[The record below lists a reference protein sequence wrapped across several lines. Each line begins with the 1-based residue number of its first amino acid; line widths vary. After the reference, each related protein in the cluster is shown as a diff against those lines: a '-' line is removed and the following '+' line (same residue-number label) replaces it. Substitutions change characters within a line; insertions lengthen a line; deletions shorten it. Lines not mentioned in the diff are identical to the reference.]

1 MRNLIIA
8 STIAAL
14 STTATYADSAKA
26 GPFIDF
32 GITGSSYYSDDD
44 YLFDRVVGDQV
55 VIGGMLGGGYLWDI
69 GNDEGWLIGVS
80 GVYNYF
86 GEVEGGFDT
95 YDLGLRELPYQYFYA
110 SASAAALSVRANFE
124 YSFGPRWSFGMFGG
138 PAIVFTEQYDQL
150 LGSYEDDF
158 IGVTGGLAGMY
169 SPTDH
174 WTISLG
180 AQITQFENDYDYR
193 YRATTAFLTGRY
205 SF

>member
-1 MRNLIIA
+1 MRNLIVA

-14 STTATYADSAKA
+14 STTVTYADSAKA

-44 YLFDRVVGDQV
+44 YLFDRAVGDEV
-55 VIGGMLGGGYLWDI
+55 ALGGLLGGGYMWDI
-69 GNDEGWLIGVS
+69 GKDEGWLIGVS
-80 GVYNYF
+80 GVYNSF
-86 GEVEGGFDT
+86 GEVDGVIDN
-95 YDLGLRELPYQYFYA
+95 YDLGNIYGPYQSIA
-110 SASAAALSVRANFE
+110 VSASAQALSVRANFE
-124 YSFGPRWSFGMFGG
+124 YSFGPRWSVGIFGG
-138 PAIVFTEQYDQL
+138 PAIVFTEQSVQG
-150 LGSYEDDF
+150 LGSVDDNF

-180 AQITQFENDYDYR
+180 AQITQFEDDYDYQ